1 MPFGI
6 EGVIIWF
13 RLIKLV
19 CNLEL
24 KIFGHCFVVFE
35 LEKYFVVLH
44 LTHPKPL
51 KLLKLVLKWPNY
63 VLSKWRGSLFGLGNK
78 NQFEFWSSSSFLEYW
93 YKTKCIYDIICIIV
107 FFKKPNIYIS
117 TNQSVKIIHFE
128 GWKNN

>member
-51 KLLKLVLKWPNY
+51 KLLKLVLK
-63 VLSKWRGSLFGLGNK
+63 
-78 NQFEFWSSSSFLEYW
+78 
-93 YKTKCIYDIICIIV
+93 
-107 FFKKPNIYIS
+107 
-117 TNQSVKIIHFE
+117 
-128 GWKNN
+128 